1 MSEMD
6 QNTLYAQAKAAI
18 AAKRHGDAQ
27 QILMNLLRVN
37 PRHEEGWLAL
47 ASIMEDMDKALDCL
61 KRVLALNPNN
71 ATAREWMSFAEQEK
85 ARQAAEAEMA
95 AGPAAIQIVEPGDE
109 GRAVPRLGK
118 YLLDYNFIG
127 EDQLKAALLAQRQS
141 AGRGGTKRLG
151 DVLIEQGAI
160 TAERLNFAI
169 EEQQKDG
176 DRPVPRLG
184 KYLLDYKFI
193 TDEQLKAALTAQRQ
207 AAERGESK
215 RLGDILLEHG
225 SLTQER
231 LSFAV
236 REQSRSFFSQFND

>member
-1 MSEMD
+1 MD
-6 QNTLYAQAKAAI
+6 QDTLFVEAQAAI
-18 AAKRHGDAQ
+18 VGKRHDDARK
-27 QILMNLLRVN
+27 ILMNLLRVN

-47 ASIMEDMDKALDCL
+47 ASIMDEMDKAIDCL
-61 KRVLALNPNN
+61 NRVLALNPNN
-71 ATAREWMSFAEQEK
+71 ATAKEWMAFAEQEK

-95 AGPAAIQIVEPGDE
+95 ANPAAVQIVEPGDE
-109 GRAVPRLGK
+109 GRSVPRLGK

-127 EDQLKAALLAQRQS
+127 EDQLKAALVAQRQS
-141 AGRGGTKRLG
+141 MAQGQSKRLG

-193 TDEQLKAALTAQRQ
+193 TDEQLKAALTAQRA
-207 AAERGESK
+207 AAEKGESK
-215 RLGDILLEHG
+215 RLGDILLEQG
-225 SLTQER
+225 SITQER
-231 LSFAV
+231 LGFAV

>member
-1 MSEMD
+1 MD
-6 QNTLYAQAKAAI
+6 QATALFAQAQEAI
-18 AAKRHGDAQ
+18 KAKRHGEAQ
-27 QILMNLLRVN
+27 RLLMNLLRLE
-37 PRHEEGWLAL
+37 PRHEAGWLAL
-47 ASIMEDMDKALDCL
+47 SSIMEEMDKAVDCRQRL
-61 KRVLALNPNN
+61 LALNPNN
-71 ATAREWMSFAEQEK
+71 ATAREWLAFAEQEI
-85 ARQAAEAEMA
+85 ARQAAEAEMLA
-95 AGPAAIQIVEPGDE
+95 NPAAVQIVEPGDE

-127 EDQLKAALLAQRQS
+127 EDQLKAALLAQRQAAAHGS
-141 AGRGGTKRLG
+141 AQRLG

-193 TDEQLKAALTAQRQ
+193 TDEQLKAALAAQRQ
-207 AAERGESK
+207 AAEKGESK
-215 RLGDILLEHG
+215 RLGDILLEQG

-231 LSFAV
+231 LGFAV
-236 REQSRSFFSQFND
+236 REQSRSFFSQFSD